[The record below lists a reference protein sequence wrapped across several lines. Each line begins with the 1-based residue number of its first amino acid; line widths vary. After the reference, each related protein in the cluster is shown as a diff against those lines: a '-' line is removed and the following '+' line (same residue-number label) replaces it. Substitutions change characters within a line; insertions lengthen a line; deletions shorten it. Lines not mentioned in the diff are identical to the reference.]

1 VLLALQKPLHYL
13 TKSYVGVARLQQS
26 NPVAKMAN
34 GPMCCSFHPE
44 DGMGR
49 VLLALAV
56 GLVLLPVDARTQ
68 QAAKVPCIGLLQ
80 WEGCPGPDSVFGRA
94 LSDLGYRW
102 GEKIK
107 IVCRSGEG
115 NYQGLSKA
123 AEDLVAQKVDL
134 IVGLSHIAAHAAHR
148 ATESIP
154 IVMIASG
161 DPVRTTLVA
170 SLARPGGNVT
180 GLTYYS
186 TELGEKRLQL
196 LKEIVP
202 GITRVAVLGN
212 TESNHVFGMY
222 WDDASRAARALSLEL
237 VVEDVRD
244 PRHLEHT
251 FERFSE
257 KGAQG
262 LLVLTDPMLRVQ
274 ARRIAELAAKHRLP
288 AMYGGTWFLEA
299 GGLASYSADFDAMI
313 RRVAYYVDRILKGAR
328 PATLP
333 IEQPTKF
340 ELVFNLKTAKALG
353 LTIPEALLVRAGRLI
368 EE

>member
-1 VLLALQKPLHYL
+1 MRRTMLGLVVGLALLP
-13 TKSYVGVARLQQS
+13 A
-26 NPVAKMAN
+26 
-34 GPMCCSFHPE
+34 
-44 DGMGR
+44 DGW
-49 VLLALAV
+49 
-56 GLVLLPVDARTQ
+56 TQ
-68 QAAKVPCIGLLQ
+68 QAAKVPRIGLLQ
-80 WEGCPGPDSVFGRA
+80 WEGCPGPNSVFGLA
-94 LSDLGYRW
+94 LRDLGYIW
-102 GEKIK
+102 GEKIEV
-107 IVCRSGEG
+107 VCRSAEG

-123 AEDLVAQKVDL
+123 ATDLAAQEVNV

-148 ATESIP
+148 ATQSIP

-161 DPVRTTLVA
+161 DPVRTNLVA

-180 GLTYYS
+180 GVTYYS

-202 GITRVAVLGN
+202 GIARVAVLGN
-212 TESNHVFGMY
+212 TESDHVFGMY
-222 WDDASRAARALSLEL
+222 WEDAARAARTLGLEL
-237 VVEDVRD
+237 IVADVRD
-244 PRHLEHT
+244 PSHLEQT
-251 FERFSE
+251 FQGFSD

-274 ARRIAELAAKHRLP
+274 ARRIAALATKHRLP
-288 AMYGGTWFLEA
+288 AMYGGTWFLEV

-340 ELVFNLKTAKALG
+340 ELIFNLKTAKALG
-353 LTIPEALLVRAGRLI
+353 LTVPEALLVRADRLI

>member
-1 VLLALQKPLHYL
+1 MTASVGAALSLESGMRRMMSGLVVGLALLP
-13 TKSYVGVARLQQS
+13 T
-26 NPVAKMAN
+26 
-34 GPMCCSFHPE
+34 
-44 DGMGR
+44 DGW
-49 VLLALAV
+49 
-56 GLVLLPVDARTQ
+56 TQ
-68 QAAKVPCIGLLQ
+68 QAATVPRIGLLQ
-80 WEGCPGPDSVFGRA
+80 WEGCPGPNSVFGLA
-94 LSDLGYRW
+94 LRDLGYTW
-102 GEKIK
+102 GEKIE
-107 IVCRSGEG
+107 VACRSAEG

-123 AEDLVAQKVDL
+123 AADLAAQKVNV

-148 ATESIP
+148 ATQSVP

-161 DPVRTTLVA
+161 DPVRTNLVA

-180 GLTYYS
+180 GVTYYS

-202 GITRVAVLGN
+202 GLTRVAILGN
-212 TESNHVFGMY
+212 TESDHVFGMY
-222 WDDASRAARALSLEL
+222 WEDAARAARTLGLEL
-237 VVEDVRD
+237 IAADVRD
-244 PRHLEHT
+244 PRHLEKT
-251 FERFSE
+251 FQEFSD

-274 ARRIAELAAKHRLP
+274 ARRVAALAAKHRLP

-340 ELVFNLKTAKALG
+340 ELIFNLKTAKALG
-353 LTIPEALLVRAGRLI
+353 LTVPEALLVRADRLI

>member
-1 VLLALQKPLHYL
+1 MLGFV
-13 TKSYVGVARLQQS
+13 
-26 NPVAKMAN
+26 
-34 GPMCCSFHPE
+34 
-44 DGMGR
+44 
-49 VLLALAV
+49 V
-56 GLVLLPVDARTQ
+56 GLALLPVDCWTQ
-68 QAAKVPCIGLLQ
+68 QAAKVPRIGLLQ
-80 WEGCPGPDSVFGRA
+80 WEGCPGPNSVFGLA
-94 LSDLGYRW
+94 LRDLGYTW
-102 GEKIK
+102 GEKIEV
-107 IVCRSGEG
+107 VCRSAEG

-123 AEDLVAQKVDL
+123 ADELAAQKVDV

-148 ATESIP
+148 ATQSIP

-161 DPVRTTLVA
+161 DPVRTNLVA
-170 SLARPGGNVT
+170 SLARPGSNVT
-180 GLTYYS
+180 GVTYYS

-202 GITRVAVLGN
+202 GITRVAILGN
-212 TESNHVFGMY
+212 TESDHVFGMY
-222 WDDASRAARALSLEL
+222 WEDAARAARTLGLEL
-237 VVEDVRD
+237 IAADVRD
-244 PRHLEHT
+244 PRHLEQT
-251 FERFSE
+251 FQEFSD

-274 ARRIAELAAKHRLP
+274 ARWVAALAAKHRLP

-340 ELVFNLKTAKALG
+340 ELIFNLKTAKALG
-353 LTIPEALLVRAGRLI
+353 LTVPEALLVRADRLI